1 MRSGARLLG
10 LVAPDPTHATGWCAM
25 RFTDKVLVATGGAS
39 GIARATAERFTA
51 EGGRVALIDLDPA
64 RAAAVAAEIPGAV
77 GIGADVS
84 DEEAVQRA
92 IDTAVAQ
99 LGGIDCV
106 LNAGG
111 HTDFGLVTE
120 YSLERWNRMMAV
132 HVGGPFLVCKHA
144 IGHLQERDGGS
155 IVNVASV
162 AALLA
167 QRTNVAYGAAKAAV
181 LGFTTQLSLEVAPR
195 IRVNAVSPGRTE
207 TGMTMPIMLTRGE
220 GNAVAGGA
228 VFGQANM
235 QKRTAKA
242 DELAAAIVFLLSDDA
257 SFITGTNLVVD
268 GGEVAH

>member
-1 MRSGARLLG
+1 
-10 LVAPDPTHATGWCAM
+10 M
-25 RFTDKVLVATGGAS
+25 RFSDKVLVATGGAS
-39 GIARATAERFTA
+39 GIARAVAERFTA
-51 EGGRVALIDLDPA
+51 EGGRVAVVDLDQA

-84 DEEAVQRA
+84 DEDAVRRA
-92 IDTAVAQ
+92 IDTAVRE

-111 HTDFGLVTE
+111 HTDFGLVTD
-120 YSLERWNRMMAV
+120 YSLERWNRMMSV

-144 IGHLQERDGGS
+144 IPHLRARGGGS
-155 IVNVASV
+155 IVSVASV

-167 QRTNVAYGAAKAAV
+167 QRTNVAYGSAKAAV
-181 LGFTTQLSLEVAPR
+181 LGFTTQLALEVAPE

-207 TGMTMPIMLTRGE
+207 TGMTMPIMLSRGE
-220 GNAVAGGA
+220 GNVAAGSA
-228 VFGQANM
+228 IFGQANM
-235 QKRTAKA
+235 QKRVAKA
-242 DELAAAIVFLLSDDA
+242 DELAAAILFLLSDDA

>member
-1 MRSGARLLG
+1 
-10 LVAPDPTHATGWCAM
+10 M
-25 RFTDKVLVATGGAS
+25 RFTDKVLFATGGAS
-39 GIARATAERFTA
+39 GIARAVASRFAE
-51 EGGRVALIDLDPA
+51 EGGLVAVVDLDLA
-64 RAAAVAAEIPGAV
+64 RATAVASEIPGA
-77 GIGADVS
+77 IGLSADVS
-84 DEEAVQRA
+84 DEDAVSSA
-92 IDTAVAQ
+92 IGATVAR

-111 HTDFGLVTE
+111 HTDFGLITD

-144 IGHLQERDGGS
+144 VPHLRARGGGS
-155 IVNVASV
+155 IVNIASV

-167 QRTNVAYGAAKAAV
+167 QRTNVAYGSAKAAV
-181 LGFTTQLSLEVAPR
+181 LGFTTQLSLEVAPE

-207 TGMTMPIMLTRGE
+207 TGMTMPIMLARGE
-220 GNAVAGGA
+220 GDATAGAA

-242 DELAAAIVFLLSDDA
+242 EELAAAILFLLSDDA

-268 GGEVAH
+268 GGEVAL

>member
-1 MRSGARLLG
+1 
-10 LVAPDPTHATGWCAM
+10 M
-25 RFTDKVLVATGGAS
+25 RFSNKVLLATGGAS
-39 GIARATAERFTA
+39 GIARAVAERFTA
-51 EGGRVALIDLDPA
+51 EGGRVAVVDLDPA
-64 RAAAVAAEIPGAV
+64 RSVAVAEQIPGAV

-84 DEEAVQRA
+84 DEDAVRHAVQV
-92 IDTAVAQ
+92 TVAE

-144 IGHLQERDGGS
+144 IPHLLERGGGAV
-155 IVNVASV
+155 VNVASV

-167 QRTNVAYGAAKAAV
+167 QRTNVAYGTAKAAV
-181 LGFTTQLSLEVAPR
+181 LGLTTQLALEVAPQ

-207 TGMTMPIMLTRGE
+207 TGMTMPIMLSRGE
-220 GNAVAGGA
+220 GNAIAGA
-228 VFGQANM
+228 AIFGQANM

-242 DELAAAIVFLLSDDA
+242 DELAAAILFLLSDDA